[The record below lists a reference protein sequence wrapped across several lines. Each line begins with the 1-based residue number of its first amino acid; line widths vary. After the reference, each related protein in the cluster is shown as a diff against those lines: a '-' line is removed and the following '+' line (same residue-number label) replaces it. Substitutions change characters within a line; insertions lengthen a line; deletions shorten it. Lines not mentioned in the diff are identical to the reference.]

1 MVQIIRGGK
10 KQKFTKLS
18 FSAGSSSS
26 LTSLALCEV
35 EGEQKN
41 NRCMQMI
48 TNCIV
53 RMISKQAKALFYSP
67 LSVTLHQKPLKTR
80 QWALVVVKF
89 AFQRL

>member
-1 MVQIIRGGK
+1 MAQIVRGEK

-18 FSAGSSSS
+18 FTAGSSSS
-26 LTSLALCEV
+26 LASLARRGV
-35 EGEQKN
+35 EGEQEN

-67 LSVTLHQKPLKTR
+67 LSVTRRREPLKRR
-80 QWALVVVKF
+80 QWALVVAKF
-89 AFQRL
+89 ALQRL